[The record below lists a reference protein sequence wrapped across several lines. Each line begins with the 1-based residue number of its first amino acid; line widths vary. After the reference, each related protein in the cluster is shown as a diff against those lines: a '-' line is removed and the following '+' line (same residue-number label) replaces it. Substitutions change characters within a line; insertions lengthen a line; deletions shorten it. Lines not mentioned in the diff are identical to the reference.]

1 VTGSPLAGRR
11 VLVTGGSS
19 GIGLATA
26 VLLAR
31 DGARVALLARGE
43 HGLALAR
50 ERLRGEG
57 AEAVT
62 VSADVADREAL
73 EAAVRDASLSL
84 GGLDLLVTAA
94 ATLSFGRFATL
105 PPEDVERV
113 VAVTF
118 LGTVNTIRAALPAL
132 ERSAGAIIAVGS
144 IAGRVPT
151 PMQSPYSA
159 AKHALR
165 GFVGSLRIEL
175 REAGS
180 PVRISLVEPAPV
192 DTPLWNVTATTT
204 GERPRPLRPAYLPET
219 VAETIVACA
228 RRPRAEVTVGGSAAA
243 LGALHAL
250 ARPLAELVLATYGL
264 RGQQGGRA
272 AEGPDALREPSGAGR
287 VHGGHRGRG
296 SFFTALRLL
305 DPRPLLP
312 RRVAGA
318 EREAT
323 SPAAD
328 GDPGGAAASDG
339 RALAARSV
347 R

>member
-1 VTGSPLAGRR
+1 VSAPHAAGRR

-31 DGARVALLARGE
+31 DGARVALIARGE
-43 HGLALAR
+43 DGLARAR
-50 ERLRGEG
+50 ERLRAEG
-57 AEAVT
+57 AEALT
-62 VSADVADREAL
+62 FPADVADREAL
-73 EAAVRDASLSL
+73 EAAVRDATRSL
-84 GGLDLLVTAA
+84 GGLDVLVTAA
-94 ATLSFGRFATL
+94 ATLSFGRFVTL
-105 PPEDVERV
+105 PPADVERV

-118 LGTVNTIRAALPAL
+118 LGTVNVIRAALPAL

-192 DTPLWNVTATTT
+192 DTPLWDVTATRT
-204 GERPRPLRPAYLPET
+204 GERPRPLRPTYLPET
-219 VAETIVACA
+219 VAETILACA
-228 RRPRAEVTVGGSAAA
+228 RRPHTEVTVGGSAVA

-250 ARPLAELVLATYGL
+250 ARPLAELVLATYGIG
-264 RGQQGGRA
+264 GQLGGRPSD
-272 AEGPDALREPSGAGR
+272 GRDALREPSGAGR

-296 SFFTALRLL
+296 SLFTALRLL

-312 RRVAGA
+312 RRVA
-318 EREAT
+318 EEHR
-323 SPAAD
+323 AA
-328 GDPGGAAASDG
+328 GDSGSAAVAAAGGAP
-339 RALAARSV
+339 AR
-347 R
+347 